1 MQRPPKGSKATPASG
16 EANRPDQQDTVM
28 TAVSAVEQLL
38 ARTGAPT
45 AGTGL
50 QPAPDEGIDVLA
62 VAMAAAPKTT
72 VREDTD
78 EALHPT
84 PQPRRGAVET
94 ALWYEV
100 DVAARAA
107 TAGVTGKAGETLLVE
122 PPSAKTELLPAKLI
136 FLGVGDESV
145 RSMRRAGAALARA
158 TRGAARIRA
167 AVVDGLA
174 PAAQQAFVEGFLLGG
189 YRAPKHGKTPA
200 GPPMARE
207 MQLTGLDRE
216 ALRVA
221 EITARAVWLAR
232 DLTNLPPDTA
242 TPEWMAAQSRA
253 VAARAGLEIS
263 VLDEGELRRKGF
275 GGLLAVGSG
284 SAHPPRLVQISYR
297 PASGGGEHIVL
308 AGKGITFDSGG
319 ISLKPRDAMMTMKM
333 DMAGAAVVLAAV
345 EAAAALRIPHRV
357 TAVLALAENAIGGS
371 AYRPG
376 DVVTT
381 YNGTTVE
388 IGNTDAEG
396 RMVLADALAY
406 AAAELAPDAL
416 VDVATLTGAAALGL
430 GQQYGALFSNTP
442 QLLNALEKAGG
453 DSGDRVWQL
462 PLVHE
467 YDYALDSHT
476 ADLAH
481 VAPPALKFGA
491 GAIVAALFL
500 EKFVDGVP
508 WAHVDIAGPMR
519 AGSDSHEIAKG
530 ATGFGTRLLI
540 SYLRDAPVGG
550 ERRS

>member
-1 MQRPPKGSKATPASG
+1 
-16 EANRPDQQDTVM
+16 M
-28 TAVSAVEQLL
+28 TAVSAVEQLH

-50 QPAPDEGIDVLA
+50 QPAPDEGVDVLA
-62 VAMAAAPKTT
+62 VAIAAAPKTT
-72 VREDTD
+72 VREDTE

-94 ALWYEV
+94 ALWYEA
-100 DVAARAA
+100 DVAGRAA
-107 TAGVTGKAGETLLVE
+107 TAGITGKAGETLLVE
-122 PPSAKTELLPAKLI
+122 PPAAKAGSLPAKLI

-145 RSMRRAGAALARA
+145 QSMRRAGAALARA
-158 TRGAARIRA
+158 TRGALRIRA
-167 AVVDGLA
+167 AVVDGLD

-189 YRAPKHGKTPA
+189 YRAPRRGKTPA

-207 MQLTGLDRE
+207 MAVTGLDPE
-216 ALRVA
+216 ALNGAR
-221 EITARAVWLAR
+221 ITARAVWLTR
-232 DLTNLPPDTA
+232 DLTNLPPDIA
-242 TPEWMAAQSRA
+242 TPDWMAAQSRA

-263 VLDEGELRRKGF
+263 VLDEAGLRRKGF

-284 SAHPPRLVQISYR
+284 SAHPPRLVEISYR

-345 EAAAALRIPHRV
+345 EAAAALGLPHRV
-357 TAVLALAENAIGGS
+357 TGVLALAENAIGGS

-381 YNGTTVE
+381 YDGTTVE

-406 AAAELAPDAL
+406 AAAELNPDAL

-430 GQQYGALFSNTP
+430 GQHHGALFTNSP
-442 QLLNALEKAGG
+442 RLLAALEKAGS
-453 DSGDRVWQL
+453 DSGDRIWQL

-467 YDYALDSHT
+467 YEYALESDT

-481 VAPPALKFGA
+481 VAPPALHFGA

-508 WAHVDIAGPMR
+508 WAHIDIAGPMR

-540 SYLRDAPVGG
+540 SYLRNASRPGTPAP
-550 ERRS
+550 